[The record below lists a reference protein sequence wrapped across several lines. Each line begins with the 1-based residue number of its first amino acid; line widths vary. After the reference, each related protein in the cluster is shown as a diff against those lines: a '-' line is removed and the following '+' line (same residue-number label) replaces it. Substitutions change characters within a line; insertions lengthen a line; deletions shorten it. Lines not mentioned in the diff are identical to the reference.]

1 MLELSPEQ
9 FAFSIFRHTRTEE
22 YKRTLIMLVYSYIKD
37 NGTVSESKLHRAL
50 QREHHLPID
59 DIESALSALK
69 SPLGF
74 DTLAMW
80 NSKGPKSQVLLKV
93 KESSTYNEWVS

>member
-9 FAFSIFRHTRTEE
+9 FAFSIFRQTRTEE

-37 NGTVSESKLHRAL
+37 NGTVSESKLHQAL
-50 QREHHLPID
+50 HREHHLPID

-74 DTLAMW
+74 DTIAMW
-80 NSKGPKSQVLLKV
+80 NTKGPKSRILLKV
-93 KESSTYNEWVS
+93 KDSNTYNEWAS

>member
-9 FAFSIFRHTRTEE
+9 FAFSIFRQTRTEE

-74 DTLAMW
+74 DLLCYLQET
-80 NSKGPKSQVLLKV
+80 PRQEVCVCQPVLHDCH
-93 KESSTYNEWVS
+93 